1 MEMNSGRTR
10 LTDEEYEKMAEDLR
24 QALKEV

>member
-1 MEMNSGRTR
+1 MNSGRTM
-10 LTDEEYEKMAEDLR
+10 LTDAEYEKMAEDLR